1 MDMEMDR
8 MVTITMEEYKELLET
23 KGRYEELKTIY
34 LNTIPQP
41 YKPTITW
48 TSANEGLGISKE
60 PYRVTCE
67 ND

>member
-1 MDMEMDR
+1 
-8 MVTITMEEYKELLET
+8 LET

-48 TSANEGLGISKE
+48 TSAGEDIGISKE